1 MVSKKD
7 TNNGRQDLSEVLRG
21 RTLKVYYLLL
31 TTGQPWSGREI
42 YRKLGFSSPSLSF
55 YHLNKLK
62 DLGLVDVNEDGM
74 FFAARRVRAGI
85 LTYFIDIGNR
95 LIPRFLFYAVFF
107 ISLLIS
113 SFFFLQLTTH
123 PSDITLVLVLLIAS
137 IIFFFETMWILK
149 KGFQ

>member
-62 DLGLVDVNEDGM
+62 EIGLVDVNEDGM
-74 FFAARRVRAGI
+74 FFAARRVRAGV

-113 SFFFLQLTTH
+113 SFFFLQLTIH
-123 PSDITLVLVLLIAS
+123 PSDIILVLVLLIAS
-137 IIFFFETMWILK
+137 IIFLFETRWVLQ

>member
-1 MVSKKD
+1 MVSKND
-7 TNNGRQDLSEVLRG
+7 TNNSRQDLSEVLRG

-31 TTGQPWSGREI
+31 STGQPWSGREI
-42 YRKLGFSSPSLSF
+42 HRKLGFSSPSLSF

-62 DLGLVDVNEDGM
+62 ELGLVDVNEDGM
-74 FFAARRVRAGI
+74 FFAARRVRAGV

-113 SFFFLQLTTH
+113 SFFFLQLTIH

-137 IIFFFETMWILK
+137 AIFLFETMWILQ

>member
-62 DLGLVDVNEDGM
+62 ELGLVDVNEDGM
-74 FFAARRVRAGI
+74 FFAARRVRAGV
-85 LTYFIDIGNR
+85 LTYFIDVGNR

-113 SFFFLQLTTH
+113 SFFFLQLTIH

-137 IIFFFETMWILK
+137 IIFLFETKWVLQ

>member
-1 MVSKKD
+1 MVSKKNA
-7 TNNGRQDLSEVLRG
+7 NNDRQDLSEVLRG
-21 RTLKVYYLLL
+21 RTLKVYHLLL
-31 TTGQPWSGREI
+31 VTGQPLSGREV

-62 DLGLVDVNEDGM
+62 ELGLVDVNEDGM

-95 LIPRFLFYAVFF
+95 LVPRFLFYAVFF

-113 SFFFLQLTTH
+113 TFFFIQLTIR

-137 IIFFFETMWILK
+137 TIFLFETIWIWQR
-149 KGFQ
+149 GFQ

>member
-7 TNNGRQDLSEVLRG
+7 TKNGEQDLSEVLRG

-31 TTGQPWSGREI
+31 STGEPWSGREI

-55 YHLNKLK
+55 YHLDKLK
-62 DLGLVDVNEDGM
+62 EIGLVDVNEDGM
-74 FFAARRVRAGI
+74 FIATRRVRVGV

-95 LIPRFLFYAVFF
+95 LIPRFLFYAFFF

-113 SFFFLQLTTH
+113 SFFFLQLTIH

-137 IIFFFETMWILK
+137 TIFLFETRWILQ

>member
-62 DLGLVDVNEDGM
+62 EIGLVDVNEDGM
-74 FFAARRVRAGI
+74 FFAARRVRAGV

-113 SFFFLQLTTH
+113 SFFFLQLTIH

-137 IIFFFETMWILK
+137 IIFLFETRWVLQ